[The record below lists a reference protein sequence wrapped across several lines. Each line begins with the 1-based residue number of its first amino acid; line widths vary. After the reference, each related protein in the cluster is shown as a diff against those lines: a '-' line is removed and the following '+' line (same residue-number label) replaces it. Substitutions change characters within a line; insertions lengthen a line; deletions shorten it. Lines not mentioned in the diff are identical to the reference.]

1 MNNTLEKRL
10 RFEKLVSRISNRF
23 NSLDD
28 IDLAINLSLEDMGRF
43 SLASRAYIFLFTEDG
58 ANMDNT
64 HEWCAKGVAPEIHN
78 LKGLPNDTFPWW
90 MKKLSNSEIIR
101 IPDVSRLPKEA
112 AREKEILEKQGIKSV
127 LVLPIYIHKKL
138 SGFLGLDN
146 TAAQGSWSCED
157 LALLQVTAEIFS
169 NAFSRER
176 AEQELKSSESK
187 FRELFHI
194 ANDFICVHTLGYPG
208 EQMRFIE
215 ANRQVLLK
223 TGYSR
228 EEFLALTPAELC
240 TPEFTKQLPTFQEI
254 IRKLNHITYTM
265 EYMTK
270 KGENVRAE
278 MYSHVFY
285 LDGKKVVMTI
295 GRDITDQQRME
306 QELKRDNLGLKEAID
321 RLRDTQSQ
329 LVQQEQLA
337 GIGQLAAGVAHEINN
352 PLAIA
357 MSNCGLLKDELNS
370 VKEQY
375 PAWNTEE
382 MEDIVADIYE
392 GLKRVDTIVKSLS
405 AFSRVDF
412 QSQFKEYDLREGIRH
427 SLVVANNA
435 FKYFADTDCIF
446 QPIPSIEVNPG
457 QINQVL
463 LNLILNA
470 AHSIKTKYSNEK
482 KRGVIRFTLRA
493 DEDYV
498 YCIVQDNGIGISQ
511 DNISRIFNPFYTT
524 KPVGE
529 GTGLGLSIVYDIIV
543 NKHHGEVEVKS
554 RPGEGA
560 EFTLKLPIK
569 REKH

>member
-10 RFEKLVSRISNRF
+10 GFEKMVSRISNRF
-23 NSLDD
+23 ICLDD
-28 IDLAINLSLEDMGRF
+28 IDLAINLSLEDMGSF

-58 ANMDNT
+58 AIMDNT
-64 HEWCAKGVAPEIHN
+64 HEWCAKGVTPEINN

-90 MKKLSNSEIIR
+90 MKKLSKSEIIR

-127 LVLPIYIHKKL
+127 IVLPIYIHKKL

-146 TAAQGSWSCED
+146 IASQGSWSSED
-157 LALLQVTAEIFS
+157 QALLQLTAEIFS

-176 AEQELKSSESK
+176 TKLELKSSESK
-187 FRELFHI
+187 FKELFHI

-215 ANRQVLLK
+215 VNRQALLK

-228 EEFLALTPAELC
+228 EEYLSLTPADLC
-240 TPEFTKQLPTFQEI
+240 TPEYAKQLPAFQEI
-254 IRKLNHITYTM
+254 IRERNHITFTM
-265 EYMTK
+265 EYVTK
-270 KGENVRAE
+270 SGEKVSAE
-278 MYSHVFY
+278 MYSHVFF

-306 QELKRDNLGLKEAID
+306 EELKRDNLGLQNAIA

-329 LVQQEQLA
+329 LIQQEQLA

-357 MSNCGLLKDELNS
+357 MSNCGLLKEELDS
-370 VKEQY
+370 IKEQC

-382 MEDIVADIYE
+382 LEDIVTDIYE
-392 GLKRVDTIVKSLS
+392 GLKRVNTIVKSLS
-405 AFSRVDF
+405 AFSRVDY
-412 QSQFKEYDLREGIRH
+412 QSEFKEYDLQEGIRNT
-427 SLVVANNA
+427 LVVANNA
-435 FKYFADTDCIF
+435 FKYYADTDCVF
-446 QPIPSIEVNPG
+446 QQVPSIEVNPG

-482 KRGVIRFTLRA
+482 KRGLIRFTVSA
-493 DEDYV
+493 DEDFV
-498 YCIVQDNGIGISQ
+498 SCIIEDNGVGISQ
-511 DNISRIFNPFYTT
+511 ENMSRIFNPFYTT

-554 RPGEGA
+554 KPGEGA

-569 REKH
+569 REKY